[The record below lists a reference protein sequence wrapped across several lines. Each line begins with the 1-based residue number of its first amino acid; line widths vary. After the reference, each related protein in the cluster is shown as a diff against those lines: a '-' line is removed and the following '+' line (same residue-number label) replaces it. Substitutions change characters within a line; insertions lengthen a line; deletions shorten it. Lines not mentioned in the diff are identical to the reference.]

1 MANNPFGKIPG
12 GMGGLM
18 AQAQKMMD
26 QASKVEEEL
35 GQARVEAS
43 AGGGMVRVEM
53 NGKAEVIAVKIAK
66 EAVDPDDVEMLEDL
80 VTTAVREAIQK
91 ANDLRSERLKGIMPA
106 GMNVPGMQGL
116 F

>member
-26 QASKVEEEL
+26 QASKVEDEL
-35 GQARVEAS
+35 GQARVEAA

-53 NGKAEVIAVKIAK
+53 NGKAELVSVKIAK

-80 VTTAVREAIQK
+80 VATAVREAIQK
-91 ANDLRSERLKGIMPA
+91 ANDLRSERLKGIMPP
-106 GMNVPGMQGL
+106 GMNIPGV

>member
-1 MANNPFGKIPG
+1 MGKNPFGNMPG

-35 GQARVEAS
+35 GQTKVEAS
-43 AGGGMVRVEM
+43 SGGGMVRVEM
-53 NGKAEVIAVKIAK
+53 NGKAELVAVKIAK

-80 VTTAVREAIQK
+80 VTTAVKEAIQK
-91 ANDLRSERLKGIMPA
+91 ANDLRAERLKGIMPG
-106 GMNVPGMQGL
+106 GMNIPGL

>member
-1 MANNPFGKIPG
+1 MANNPFGKMPG

-18 AQAQKMMD
+18 AQAQKMMSE
-26 QASKVEEEL
+26 ASKVEDEL
-35 GQARVEAS
+35 AEARVEAS

-53 NGKAEVIAVKIAK
+53 NGKAEVVAVKIAK

-91 ANDLRSERLKGIMPA
+91 ANELRTERLKGIMPP
-106 GMNVPGMQGL
+106 GMNLPGV

>member
-1 MANNPFGKIPG
+1 MPNNPFGKMPG

-18 AQAQKMMD
+18 AQAQKMMSE
-26 QASKVEEEL
+26 ASKVEDEL
-35 GQARVEAS
+35 GEARVEAA

-53 NGKAEVIAVKIAK
+53 NGKAELIAVKIAK

-80 VTTAVREAIQK
+80 VTTAFREAIQK
-91 ANDLRSERLKGIMPA
+91 ANDLRTERLKGIVPP
-106 GMNVPGMQGL
+106 GMNLPGV